1 MTKMIKMSL
10 VAAVAV
16 AGFTTTASAQTAENA
31 IKNVSVK
38 GYFQYRWNKD
48 MEAKKS
54 FVNDRNKFRLQ
65 ATAKA
70 NDTVSFTARATDNTG
85 TLDIDRKYLTASLG
99 KATVIAGNFSDLSPF
114 SDGTGINGEAVLF
127 SAAKG
132 LTLGAAYYHMDQGA
146 NLASDAKD
154 IAAVTALGN
163 AGSVNYALWYVSHKD
178 TNNYIYASANAKIA
192 SANVELAY
200 SSKKPETGDT
210 QTQLRL
216 IASTK
221 IDTIS
226 LTAGAIMAGKDGAD
240 VNLNYK
246 ANGTGDGSDTKA
258 DFGSA
263 QIATSTASDATGL
276 YLNVG
281 AKVSPAVGVSAEYYT
296 IDGGK
301 DLSVKASYALAKN
314 TATYIR
320 YSVGNDTDTAGA
332 ADFKKL
338 RVEMKY
344 SF

>member
-70 NDTVSFTARATDNTG
+70 NDTVSFTARATDTG
-85 TLDIDRKYLTASLG
+85 SASELNIDRKYLTASLG

-192 SANVELAY
+192 AANVELAY
-200 SSKKPETGDT
+200 SSKSDETAANGDT

-221 IDTIS
+221 MDAVSIK
-226 LTAGAIMAGKDGAD
+226 AGAIMAGKDGAEVYLAD
-240 VNLNYK
+240 S
-246 ANGTGDGSDTKA
+246 SDSKS
-258 DFGSA
+258 DFGSS
-263 QIATSTASDATGL
+263 QIATSTAADATGL

-281 AKVSPAVGVSAEYYT
+281 TKVSPAVGVSAEYYT

-301 DLSVKASYALAKN
+301 DLTVKATYQLAKN
-314 TATYIR
+314 TSTFVR

>member
-16 AGFTTTASAQTAENA
+16 AGFTTTASAQSAEDA

-54 FVNDRNKFRLQ
+54 FTNDRNKFRLQ

-70 NDTVSFTARATDNTG
+70 NDTVSLTVRATDNTG
-85 TLDIDRKYLTASLG
+85 TLDIDRKYLTASFG
-99 KATVIAGNFSDLSPF
+99 SATVIAGNFSDLSPF
-114 SDGTGINGEAVLF
+114 SDGTEINGEAVLF

-132 LTLGAAYYHMDQGA
+132 LTIGAAYYHMDQGA
-146 NLASDAKD
+146 GLAADAKD
-154 IAAVTALGN
+154 IAAVAALGN
-163 AGSVNYALWYVSHKD
+163 AGAVNYALWYVSHKD
-178 TNNYIYASANAKIA
+178 TNNYMYVSAAAKVA

-200 SSKKPETGDT
+200 SSKSDESATAGDT

-216 IASTK
+216 MASTK
-221 IDTIS
+221 MDALS
-226 LTAGAIMAGKDGAD
+226 VKAGVVQAGKDGAD
-240 VNLNYK
+240 VAL
-246 ANGTGDGSDTKA
+246 ADASDSKS

-263 QIATSTASDATGL
+263 QIATSTAADATGL

-281 AKVSPAVGVSAEYYT
+281 TKVSPAVTVSAEYFA

-301 DLSVKASYALAKN
+301 DLSVKANYQVAKN
-314 TATYIR
+314 TYTFVR
-320 YSVGNDTDTAGA
+320 YSVGNNTDSHTTAAGE
-332 ADFKKL
+332 DFKKL